1 MFCNFG
7 TIYSLLCVLFTVVYN
22 FTYMYTQLNDNYK
35 HCTYYVCKS
44 SGKFIIIL
52 SFSLDEVMSGAQE
65 AEVEVLKFN
74 QYYYREILSVNL
86 HL

>member
-1 MFCNFG
+1 M
-7 TIYSLLCVLFTVVYN
+7 CVLFTVVYN

-52 SFSLDEVMSGAQE
+52 TFSLDEVMSGAQE
-65 AEVEVLKFN
+65 AKVEFDGTEV
-74 QYYYREILSVNL
+74 QPILL
-86 HL
+86 QEDPI